1 MKTAFSATLAVALL
15 VSGFAYALVTAARMP
30 DVHVSYSTGEC
41 VRVINYADTNYSCED
56 QPQKY
61 NHIWVN

>member
-1 MKTAFSATLAVALL
+1 MGDVFLKFVFAISMVLFIVAGL
-15 VSGFAYALVTAARMP
+15 SYASSIP

-41 VRVINYADTNYSCED
+41 VTVINYADTNYSCEN
-56 QPQKY
+56 QPKKY